1 MIHLL
6 AEIKAFP
13 DSAQQ
18 VQALLEALLEPS
30 RKEEGC
36 CQYELYRDN
45 SIEGL
50 FLMQEIWCSEES
62 LQKHQQS
69 DHFQH
74 FQQKIGER
82 EMLEYL
88 QLRPLT
94 FVG

>member
-30 RKEEGC
+30 RNEEGC

-45 SIEGL
+45 SI
-50 FLMQEIWCSEES
+50 
-62 LQKHQQS
+62 
-69 DHFQH
+69 
-74 FQQKIGER
+74 
-82 EMLEYL
+82 
-88 QLRPLT
+88 
-94 FVG
+94 

>member
-13 DSAQQ
+13 DSVEQ

-30 RKEEGC
+30 RNETGC

-69 DHFQH
+69 EHLLH
-74 FQQKIGER
+74 FQQQISER
-82 EMLEYL
+82 EVLEYL
-88 QLRPLT
+88 QLRPLS

>member
-30 RKEEGC
+30 RNEEGC

-50 FLMQEIWCSEES
+50 FFNAGNLVLGRE
-62 LQKHQQS
+62 LAKAPT
-69 DHFQH
+69 
-74 FQQKIGER
+74 ER
-82 EMLEYL
+82 PFPAFSAKD
-88 QLRPLT
+88 R
-94 FVG
+94 